1 MRAQMKQPLDVPAA
15 VRSRDV
21 PPSIPTIGALRR
33 GTWLLVAIVMSVV
46 WFAALD
52 IRKLQHP
59 DEGRYAEIAREM
71 LTTGDWITPRLNGL
85 KYFEKPPLQ
94 YWFTA
99 ASYAAFEFDEW
110 TARLPA
116 SIAGWLAVFVVGWA
130 GTRLV
135 SPVAG
140 AYAAVALAGTVW
152 HFGMAHILT
161 VDSLLSF
168 WLAVALCAFL
178 VAQGAATTTRERR
191 GLMLVAW
198 AAIAGALLTKG
209 LVALVIPAGSLVV
222 YSLLTRDRG
231 LWRRLELLPGM
242 ALALV
247 LAAPWFIVVS
257 LRNPEFAR
265 FFFVHEHFE
274 RYLTSQHHRI
284 GAWWYFIPQLVLG
297 LLPWI
302 GIFAWTLRRSW
313 RDAPR
318 ASNAFSWPRF
328 CLVWAG
334 FVFAFFS
341 ASGSKLPSYILPLFP
356 PVALVLGWQLTL
368 LPSRTL
374 LRLAWPLAAGAWVL
388 LVAAYA
394 LYDPLVA
401 RIADARTPVMVY
413 GKLYPWL
420 LLGLGVAAA
429 GYSAS
434 AVAFRN
440 ADTAHR
446 TWGVIGIAL
455 STMMAVQL
463 IFCANDAFRTTKSTQ
478 DLVTILQNESRPAY
492 DASAPVY
499 QVGMYDQTFPFYLE
513 RTATIV
519 NFRDELDLGLRA
531 DPGKGIASE
540 DEWISTWR
548 RLPQAYALLAQDTL
562 DRAAAHGLPYRVVAR
577 DPRRVLIARR

>member
-1 MRAQMKQPLDVPAA
+1 MKQHLYVSATPRVGD
-15 VRSRDV
+15 S
-21 PPSIPTIGALRR
+21 PPSILTIGALRR
-33 GTWLLVAIVMSVV
+33 GTWLLVTIVMSIV

-59 DEGRYAEIAREM
+59 DEGRYAEVAREM
-71 LTTGDWITPRLNGL
+71 LATGDWITPRINGL

-94 YWFTA
+94 YWLSA
-99 ASYAAFEFDEW
+99 ASYAAFELDEW
-110 TARLPA
+110 TARLPTA
-116 SIAGWLAVFVVGWA
+116 IAGWLTLFVVGYA

-140 AYAAVALAGTVW
+140 AYAAVALAGTVL

-178 VAQGAATTTRERR
+178 VAQGASTTTRERR
-191 GLMLVAW
+191 GFMLVAW
-198 AAIAGALLTKG
+198 AAVAGALLTKG

-222 YSLLTRDRG
+222 YSLLMRDRR
-231 LWRRLELLPGM
+231 LWRRLELLPGT

-247 LAAPWFIVVS
+247 LAAPWFIAVS
-257 LRNPEFAR
+257 LINPEFAQ
-265 FFFVHEHFE
+265 FFFVHEHFQ

-284 GAWWYFIPQLVLG
+284 GAWWYFIPLFVLG

-302 GIFAWTLRRSW
+302 GVFVLTMRGSW

-341 ASGSKLPSYILPLFP
+341 ASGSKLPAYILPLFP
-356 PVALVLGWQLTL
+356 AVALILGWQLAL
-368 LPSRTL
+368 LQPRTL
-374 LRLAWPLAAGAWVL
+374 FQLAWPLAAGAWIL

-401 RIADARTPVMVY
+401 RIADVHTPVMVY
-413 GKLYPWL
+413 GKLHSWL

-434 AVAFRN
+434 AVAFSQRRYCTPN
-440 ADTAHR
+440 LGRHR
-446 TWGVIGIAL
+446 HR
-455 STMMAVQL
+455 AV
-463 IFCANDAFRTTKSTQ
+463 
-478 DLVTILQNESRPAY
+478 V
-492 DASAPVY
+492 SAK
-499 QVGMYDQTFPFYLE
+499 
-513 RTATIV
+513 R
-519 NFRDELDLGLRA
+519 
-531 DPGKGIASE
+531 
-540 DEWISTWR
+540 
-548 RLPQAYALLAQDTL
+548 
-562 DRAAAHGLPYRVVAR
+562 
-577 DPRRVLIARR
+577 